1 MPMLSATH
9 PEWQDALNSDR
20 KARGSDEVSRRTRLS
35 VLTALCAASVLAA
48 GCGATTEKP
57 QGQDGGGGGG
67 GGECTPGDV
76 SDVPQPKPLVAD
88 VAADDALA
96 KMVPA
101 TVKKDGKLIIAT
113 DASYPPNEFTLE
125 GSDDIIGMDVDMGNA
140 IGKVLGVE
148 TQFVNA
154 SFDGILAGLNAG
166 RYELGMSSFT
176 DTKEREQTVDFA
188 TYLEAGTSTMVR
200 KCNPKGIDATADLC
214 GKAVGAE
221 NGTTQLDQLT
231 KEDVEGSI
239 VKVCKDAGKEPPKG
253 QGFPKQTDVNAA
265 LQANRIDAYLAD
277 TPVVNYAVKTTG
289 NAFEKVGEDTDA
301 APYGIAI
308 PKKATGMK
316 EAVQGAVQQLISD
329 GTYKKILDNW
339 GLTGGVEESKINGAI
354 Y

>member
-1 MPMLSATH
+1 
-9 PEWQDALNSDR
+9 
-20 KARGSDEVSRRTRLS
+20 VSRRTRLS

-57 QGQDGGGGGG
+57 QGQEGGGGG
-67 GGECTPGDV
+67 GGEQCTPGEV
-76 SDVPQPKPLVAD
+76 SEVPVPKPLVVD
-88 VAADDALA
+88 VPADDSLA
-96 KMVPA
+96 KLVPA
-101 TVKKDGKLIIAT
+101 NFKADGKLVIAT

-125 GSDDIIGMDVDMGNA
+125 GSDEIIGMDVDLGNA

-148 TQFVNA
+148 TEFVNA
-154 SFDGILAGLNAG
+154 SFDGILAGLQAG

-188 TYLEAGTSTMVR
+188 TYFEAGTSTMVA
-200 KCNPKGIDATADLC
+200 KCNPKGIKATEDLC
-214 GKAVGAE
+214 GKTVGAE

-231 KEDVEGSI
+231 KPDAEGSV
-239 VKVCKDAGKEPPKG
+239 VKACSDAGKEPPKG

-277 TPVVNYAVKTTG
+277 TPVVDYAVKTTG
-289 NAFEKVGEDTDA
+289 NAFEKAGEDTDA

-308 PKKATGMK
+308 PKTAGTMK

-329 GTYKKILDNW
+329 GNYQKILDNW
-339 GLTGGVEESKINGAI
+339 GLEGGIKESKINGAI

>member
-1 MPMLSATH
+1 MLSAAH
-9 PEWQDALNSDR
+9 PNWQDSLNSDR

-35 VLTALCAASVLAA
+35 VLTALVAASLLAA

-57 QGQDGGGGGG
+57 QSGGQSGGDGGA
-67 GGECTPGDV
+67 ECTPGDV
-76 SDVPQPKPLVAD
+76 SDAESPKPLVVDAP
-88 VAADDALA
+88 ADDALS

-101 TVKKDGKLIIAT
+101 NVKSDGKLTIAT

-125 GSDDIIGMDVDMGNA
+125 GSDDIIGMDVDLGNA

-148 TQFVNA
+148 VQFVNA
-154 SFDGILAGLNAG
+154 SFDGILAGLQAG

-188 TYLEAGTSTMVR
+188 TYFEAGTSTMVR
-200 KCNPKGIDATADLC
+200 KCNPKGIDSTEALC

-231 KEDVEGSI
+231 KEDVEGSV
-239 VKVCKDAGKEPPKG
+239 VKACADAGKEPPKG

-277 TPVVNYAVKTTG
+277 TPVVDYAVKTTG
-289 NAFEKVGEDTDA
+289 DAFEKVGEDTDA

-308 PKKATGMK
+308 PKAAKGMK

-329 GTYKKILDNW
+329 GNYDKIMENW
-339 GLTGGVEESKINGAI
+339 GLNGGIKESKINGAI

>member
-1 MPMLSATH
+1 
-9 PEWQDALNSDR
+9 
-20 KARGSDEVSRRTRLS
+20 VSRRTRLS
-35 VLTALCAASVLAA
+35 VLTALCAASLLAA

-57 QGQDGGGGGG
+57 SGNSGGGGGG
-67 GGECTPGDV
+67 GNKCTPGGV
-76 SDVPQPKPLVAD
+76 SDVPDPKPLTVDAPAD
-88 VAADDALA
+88 AALA

-101 TVKKDGKLIIAT
+101 KVKADGKIIIAS
-113 DASYPPNEFTLE
+113 DASYAPNEYTLE
-125 GSDDIIGMDVDMGNA
+125 GSDEIIGMDADMGKA

-148 TQFVNA
+148 VQFVNA
-154 SFDGILAGLNAG
+154 DFSGIIAGLNAG

-200 KCNPKGIDATADLC
+200 KCNPKNIKTAEDLC
-214 GKAVGAE
+214 GKPVGAE

-231 KEDVEGSI
+231 KPEVEGSV
-239 VKVCKDAGKEPPKG
+239 VKACKDAGKEPPQG

-277 TPVVNYAVKTTG
+277 TPVVNYAVKKTG
-289 NAFEKVGEDTDA
+289 SAFEKTGKDTDA

-308 PKKATGMK
+308 PKKLTGMK

-329 GTYKKILDNW
+329 GSYQKILDNW
-339 GLTGGVEESKINGAI
+339 GITGGIQESKINGAI